1 MKENGINIWLK
12 NVANI
17 LGNKKIIFLKVNQND
32 IQEIINDLKPLTM
45 YYISIIKIEDLKEN
59 KHVLLKGMH
68 HIIIS
73 NSSENIENMKLL
85 INREIIYIEDMNSIQ
100 KLISLLTNK
109 SLDHNNVIKYE
120 LLQKVDF
127 ESLLKENHLNAER
140 FVLNRLLLLQKISCN
155 FEYMDKE
162 FLVTCLK
169 NYYAHNKLLASF
181 AQLLFRLATL
191 DFISSSKKIGGKI
204 YQLLGVHSK
213 IVNSKKLDLPM
224 NQISKNFR
232 VYDLNEKPF
241 VTETKLEIAQKL
253 VKLNIKELDV
263 TKISKITDLPLKIIE
278 KLYKTIN
285 LK

>member
-59 KHVLLKGMH
+59 KHVLKGMH

-109 SLDHNNVIKYE
+109 SLDHNNEIKYE

-127 ESLLKENHLNAER
+127 ESLLKENQLNVER

-162 FLVTCLK
+162 FLVICLK
-169 NYYAHNKLLASF
+169 NYYGHNKLLFASF
-181 AQLLFRLATL
+181 AQLLYRLATL
-191 DFISSSKKIGGKI
+191 DFISSSKKNGAKMYG
-204 YQLLGVHSK
+204 LLGVRSK
-213 IVNSKKLDLPM
+213 VVNSKKLDLPM

-253 VKLNIKELDV
+253 VKLNIKELDL